1 MRRII
6 GKKLGAGIMALL
18 LLFGTFFQTV
28 SPVRAEETG
37 TDITG
42 KVTIDSISSPNAEI
56 KDSTNV
62 NDFSS
67 SVESGGTV
75 DYKIDLTVNKGTPI
89 ETGDFI
95 EIPVKADRGDLF
107 ESHGL
112 SVYDSEDGSL
122 LGKATI
128 TKGKIRIKFTKKN
141 NAKTAA
147 KLTITTTLKGVSS
160 EFSKSFPTKAEIDA
174 AYAKNP
180 TGIDKV
186 KILDQNANVNVKSSY
201 WLSNSAKFFKD
212 FSTPAIGDP
221 DRFLKIEQGKS
232 GGTSPTNTSTGWG
245 IGWNAVTYHYKV
257 KSPLDGKVNEVITT
271 SSALMGFLFS
281 YDLVFGSYPATE
293 TSYMEDTL
301 PADIYKDIDLRGI
314 DLRGAALYKDGKT
327 LLLKQ
332 VYSEGKAS
340 GYYHLDET
348 AYLQFD
354 EVFTKKEAAVGQT
367 YEQFKASL
375 KPGEYGIYRNP
386 NGDMKL
392 VISLGKI
399 GSKDPNQMYTYGKL
413 ADKIGKDVL
422 VKRLFSTYDINAN
435 QEVTRVTP
443 SQEVIDTVYNKVKDW
458 PITGGRLGFD
468 ASLVKPVMRTGATIE
483 NTATVSGQTVQ
494 AKNNFV
500 VGDISLYTYKD
511 GASILKT
518 DAKTGQGIEDVEF
531 KLQEKDPAGNWI
543 DTDSQYVKDYIAI
556 VGSNG
561 GSKKGDRLYTNE
573 NGILN
578 IRGLLNGKTYRL
590 VETKAPEGYDNSSLA
605 TSREF
610 VISFTDK
617 NGSSD
622 NKDLTLTNKKSE
634 YKVTYKVVKNPNG
647 EAIPAGSP
655 AAPVDSAT
663 YNQNAIVDVKPDL
676 TMPGYIFTGWHTQS
690 GQKVTVKDDD
700 ASFKMPGAN
709 VELEGYWTRNTTEIS
724 GEKIWDDANN
734 QDGKRPSVIKVNL
747 LANGNPIQNKEVRPD
762 PNGKWLYS
770 FKDLPKYDNRG
781 QEISYSVTEDPVAEY
796 ATEVTGF
803 NIKNTYAPKKTSV
816 AVTKIWDDANNQD
829 GKRPNSIKVQLYA
842 GTEKVGA
849 EVELTGANWT
859 YTWNNLPEKKAG
871 NTIKYTVKEVG
882 TINGYTTSYDDQN
895 PQKITITNK
904 HLPEKTKVE
913 GQKTWSDRNNQDGK
927 RPSEITVNLLAN
939 GVQKQKLKVTAAGQ
953 WKYSFTDLPK
963 YENGQEISYSLTE
976 DTVDGYSFSRDGFNI
991 KNSYTPE
998 ERSVTVTKS
1007 WDDANNQD
1015 GKRPNSVK
1023 VQLYANG
1030 QKQGS
1035 EMELNAGNGW
1045 SYTWTKLP
1053 KKSAGNEISYTVKET
1068 TELAAYR
1075 ATVDDSDMGN
1085 IKITNSHTPEIMEV
1099 QGQKTWNDPNN
1110 QDGKRPEEIT
1120 VNLLKNGAKF
1130 KEMTVR
1136 ADSDGNWKY
1145 AFTGLAR
1152 YENGQEIS
1160 YSVTENTVEGYSTEL
1175 DGYNIKNSYTPAKT
1189 SVTVTKQW
1197 NDSNDKD
1204 KIRPAGIKVQLYANG
1219 QKKGEP
1225 VELKAADQW
1234 TYSWKDLPQKE
1245 NGKDVAYTVKE
1256 LDQVP
1261 GYTTSVDDKDHG
1273 NIIITN
1279 SHTPKISTVGRPRT
1293 GDTNQLMIYLAVLA
1307 IALTAIVGLVV
1318 VRRRRRQ

>member
-1 MRRII
+1 M
-6 GKKLGAGIMALL
+6 G
-18 LLFGTFFQTV
+18 V
-28 SPVRAEETG
+28 SL
-37 TDITG
+37 
-42 KVTIDSISSPNAEI
+42 N
-56 KDSTNV
+56 
-62 NDFSS
+62 
-67 SVESGGTV
+67 
-75 DYKIDLTVNKGTPI
+75 
-89 ETGDFI
+89 
-95 EIPVKADRGDLF
+95 
-107 ESHGL
+107 
-112 SVYDSEDGSL
+112 EDG
-122 LGKATI
+122 
-128 TKGKIRIKFTKKN
+128 
-141 NAKTAA
+141 
-147 KLTITTTLKGVSS
+147 
-160 EFSKSFPTKAEIDA
+160 
-174 AYAKNP
+174 
-180 TGIDKV
+180 
-186 KILDQNANVNVKSSY
+186 
-201 WLSNSAKFFKD
+201 
-212 FSTPAIGDP
+212 
-221 DRFLKIEQGKS
+221 
-232 GGTSPTNTSTGWG
+232 
-245 IGWNAVTYHYKV
+245 
-257 KSPLDGKVNEVITT
+257 KSPLLRQKYSDGKPGNCDHRPEVW
-271 SSALMGFLFS
+271 
-281 YDLVFGSYPATE
+281 
-293 TSYMEDTL
+293 TL
-301 PADIYKDIDLRGI
+301 K
-314 DLRGAALYKDGKT
+314 
-327 LLLKQ
+327 
-332 VYSEGKAS
+332 
-340 GYYHLDET
+340 
-348 AYLQFD
+348 FD
-354 EVFTKKEAAVGQT
+354 ELFTKKEAASGQS

-375 KPGEYGIYRNP
+375 KPGEYGVYKSA
-386 NGDMKL
+386 NGDLRL
-392 VISLGKI
+392 VASLGKI
-399 GSKDPNQMYTYGKL
+399 GSKDPSSMYTWGDFCDKQGKETVIRRAFTTYKIA
-413 ADKIGKDVL
+413 ADH
-422 VKRLFSTYDINAN
+422 SIN
-435 QEVTRVTP
+435 QVIP
-443 SQEVIDTVYNKVKDW
+443 SQEVMEEIYQKIKDW
-458 PITGGRLGFD
+458 PITGCTFEFD
-468 ASLVKPVMRTGATIE
+468 ADLKKPVMRTGAYVE
-483 NTATVSGQTVQ
+483 NTATASNDSISG
-494 AKNNFV
+494 KNFFV
-500 VGDISLYTYKD
+500 VGDISLFTYKD
-511 GASILKT
+511 GAAILKT
-518 DAKTGQGIEDVEF
+518 DAQNGQGIEQAEF
-531 KLQEKDPAGNWI
+531 KLQEKDAAGVWV
-543 DTDSQYVKDYIAI
+543 DTDAAYIRDHITI
-556 VGSNG
+556 VGTNG
-561 GSKKGDRLYTNE
+561 GKMVGDRFYTSE

-578 IRGLLNGKTYRL
+578 IRGLANGKTYRL
-590 VETKAPEGYDNSSLA
+590 VETKAPKGYDNSNPAVSK
-605 TSREF
+605 EF
-610 VISFTDK
+610 AVSFTDM
-617 NGSSD
+617 NAAGD
-622 NKDLTLTNKKSE
+622 NKDLTLTNKKLE

-647 EAIPAGSP
+647 EEIPAGSP
-655 AAPVDSAT
+655 AAPVDSRT
-663 YNQNAIVDVKPDL
+663 YNLNATVDVKPDL
-676 TMPGYIFTGWHTQS
+676 KMTGYIFAGWHTES
-690 GQKVTVKDDD
+690 GQKVNVKDSDG
-700 ASFKMPGAN
+700 SFVMPEGN
-709 VELEGYWTRNTTEIS
+709 VELVGYWIKNTTEVS
-724 GEKIWDDANN
+724 GEKTWDDANN

-762 PNGKWLYS
+762 PDGKWLYS
-770 FKDLPKYDNRG
+770 FKNLTKYDNRG

-803 NIKNTYAPKKTSV
+803 NIKNTYTPKKTSV

-1035 EMELNAGNGW
+1035 EMELNADNGW

-1085 IKITNSHTPEIMEV
+1085 IKITNSHTPEIIEV
-1099 QGQKTWNDPNN
+1099 QGQKTWDDANN

-1204 KIRPAGIKVQLYANG
+1204 KIRPTGIKVQLYANG

>member
-1 MRRII
+1 MIT
-6 GKKLGAGIMALL
+6 GMMALFL
-18 LLFGTFFQTV
+18 VFGTLFQTAI
-28 SPVRAEETG
+28 PAFAEETE
-37 TDITG
+37 TDITD
-42 KVTIDSISSPNAEI
+42 KVTIDSITSSNAEI
-56 KDSTNV
+56 KDSTKV
-62 NDFSS
+62 NDFTSS
-67 SVESGGTV
+67 LNWGVDV

-89 ETGDFI
+89 QAGDII
-95 EIPVKADRGDLF
+95 EIPVKADHGNLY

-112 SVYDSEDGSL
+112 SVLDSEDGSL
-122 LGKATI
+122 LGEATI
-128 TKGKIRIKFTKKN
+128 TKDKIRIKITQQN
-141 NAKTAA
+141 HTKTAA
-147 KLTITTTLKGVSS
+147 KLSILTTLKSVTSDFVG
-160 EFSKSFPTKAEIDA
+160 SFPTQAEVDA
-174 AYAKNP
+174 AYAAHP
-180 TGIDKV
+180 TGIVKV
-186 KILDQNANVNVKSSY
+186 KILDKNVNVNVKSNY
-201 WLSNSAKFFKD
+201 WVNTSAKFFKIYPTPGVD
-212 FSTPAIGDP
+212 QDAFFSKGS
-221 DRFLKIEQGKS
+221 LK
-232 GGTSPTNTSTGWG
+232 GGRTSPTNMSTY
-245 IGWNAVTYHYKV
+245 WNIQWNRTNYTYNLT
-257 KSPLDGKVNEVITT
+257 SPLNGKTNKTT
-271 SSALMGFLFS
+271 ANASVVAAFLFG
-281 YDLVFGSYPATE
+281 YDKAFGSFSATE
-293 TSYMEDTL
+293 TSYMEDML
-301 PADIYKDIDLRGI
+301 PADTYTNLTLKSATILGVN
-314 DLRGAALYKDGKT
+314 LCEDGKT
-327 LLLKQ
+327 LLMRQ
-332 VYSEGKAS
+332 NYRDGKLGDCFNPENS
-340 GYYHLDET
+340 MSFK
-348 AYLQFD
+348 FD
-354 EVFTKKEAAVGQT
+354 DVFTKKEAASGQS

-375 KPGEYGIYRNP
+375 KPGEYGIYKSA
-386 NGDMKL
+386 NGDMRL
-392 VISLGKI
+392 VASLGKI
-399 GSKDPNQMYTYGKL
+399 GSKDPNSMYTWGDFCNKLGKEKLIRL
-413 ADKIGKDVL
+413 AFPAYEVTADH
-422 VKRLFSTYDINAN
+422 DIN
-435 QEVTRVTP
+435 RVTL
-443 SQEVIDTVYNKVKDW
+443 SQEMIEELYQKIKDW
-458 PITGGRLGFD
+458 PITGCSFDFD
-468 ASLVKPVMRTGATIE
+468 ADLKKPVMRTGASIE
-483 NTATVSGQTVQ
+483 NTATASDQTISG
-494 AKNNFV
+494 KNFFV
-500 VGDISLYTYKD
+500 VGEISLYTYKD
-511 GASILKT
+511 GAAILKT
-518 DAKTGQGIEDVEF
+518 DAKTGQGIEKAEF

-543 DTDSQYVKDYIAI
+543 DSDSQYVKDNITI

-561 GSKKGDRLYTNE
+561 GSKNGDRFYTNA

-578 IRGLLNGKTYRL
+578 IRGLLNGKIYRL
-590 VETKAPEGYDNSSLA
+590 VETRAPEGYDNSNPAVSK
-605 TSREF
+605 EF
-610 VISFTDK
+610 AISFTDK
-617 NGSSD
+617 DAAGD
-622 NKDLTLTNKKSE
+622 NKDFSLTNKKSE
-634 YKVTYKVVKNPNG
+634 YKVTYKIVKNPNG
-647 EAIPAGSP
+647 EEIPAGSP
-655 AAPVDSAT
+655 AAPVDAKT
-663 YNQNAIVDVKPDL
+663 YNFNSIVDVKPDL
-676 TMPGYIFTGWHTQS
+676 TMTGYIFTGWHTEN
-690 GQKVTVKDDD
+690 GQKVTVKDSDT
-700 ASFKMPGAN
+700 SFTMPKAD
-709 VELEGYWTRNTTEIS
+709 VELVGYWTRNTTEIS

-1085 IKITNSHTPEIMEV
+1085 IKITNSHTPEIIEV
-1099 QGQKTWNDPNN
+1099 QGQKTWDDANN

-1145 AFTGLAR
+1145 AFTGLAK

-1307 IALTAIVGLVV
+1307 IALAAIVGLVV